1 MKKNMEAQSSSEL
14 SAPPIDESERNAGGH
29 VKNALEQNALAVAIY
44 AIPDEEK
51 NMLEY
56 LYLHGMSL
64 KQAAEK
70 SGMVYNSNS
79 GIVRKK
85 QRNQAYI
92 THLIERQKIFS
103 EFGVD
108 DPMIVQLVKIRD
120 TAHMA
125 GQGGAAVRAHEICMK
140 SVGRLKA
147 DEKKPEGDA
156 KPVDDMSREEV
167 IAEIQELTSKAGL
180 QLAES
185 KDENLEV
192 QTEELKAAMRRSPQ
206 STHDKLSKNTD
217 ETDDV

>member
-1 MKKNMEAQSSSEL
+1 
-14 SAPPIDESERNAGGH
+14 
-29 VKNALEQNALAVAIY
+29 
-44 AIPDEEK
+44 
-51 NMLEY
+51 
-56 LYLHGMSL
+56 
-64 KQAAEK
+64 
-70 SGMVYNSNS
+70 
-79 GIVRKK
+79 
-85 QRNQAYI
+85 
-92 THLIERQKIFS
+92 
-103 EFGVD
+103 
-108 DPMIVQLVKIRD
+108 
-120 TAHMA
+120 
-125 GQGGAAVRAHEICMK
+125 MK